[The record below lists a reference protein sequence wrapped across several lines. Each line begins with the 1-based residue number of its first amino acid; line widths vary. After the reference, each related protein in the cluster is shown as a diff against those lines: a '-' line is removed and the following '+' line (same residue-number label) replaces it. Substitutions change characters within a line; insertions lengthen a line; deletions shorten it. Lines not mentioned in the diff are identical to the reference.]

1 MRKFQQD
8 LFSLPLN
15 IAELGSYSAFCKSL
29 DLDPSTCLPDQF
41 GSAIASWGGKNILT
55 PIKTLSL
62 FSGVGGLD
70 IAFHDAGF
78 RINCALEIDERFATT
93 LQSNTV
99 AGGYLDGTEILCQDI
114 RQFQPSQSE
123 KIDFII
129 GGPPCQSF
137 SAAGRRAAGVQGT
150 QDQRGSLFE
159 EYARILKILKPK
171 GFLFENVYGITGAEG
186 GRAWLSIQKAFRD
199 AGYFLSFRILDAADY
214 GVPQHRERM
223 FIVGTRDEIFQFP
236 APTHGPDSL
245 DDIPQICA
253 ERAIFGAGVTD
264 QERIAKIKGRFGH
277 LLEQIPSGLNYSF
290 FTEKMGHP
298 NPIFGWRSKFSDFLY
313 KADPDVPIRTLK
325 AQGGQYTGP
334 FHWDNRP
341 FSIQELKR
349 LQTIPD
355 KYIING
361 SRQVAIHQIG
371 NSVAPQL
378 ARILALSI
386 LEQIFK
392 IVLPSKIPVLQSNEV
407 LSFRKRKK
415 GLTVGYRNKALS
427 AIKILEF
434 ISPVAERSICRTEKA
449 SIDAKFNWTQPDEN
463 GELHVQIILDPLCW
477 TFKVNTSIRSSA
489 TSVFEIIISS
499 RTNREWVLGPKKVKL
514 IGGSL
519 EGNIFV
525 GLWKAFEAELM
536 RQNVKADLVQLCEY
550 YQYEPAFNCQMVLP
564 EIHDERWGVL
574 RKLVEGV
581 GTRNILSKS
590 QLAKLWSCNE
600 RKILDLMQWL
610 KLCGFEARNFNTNPQ
625 IPKDSYL
632 VPYAFP
638 TLNPMSVQLRKKLL
652 VGNINHV
659 SKT

>member
-159 EYARILKILKPK
+159 EYARILKILKPR

-407 LSFRKRKK
+407 
-415 GLTVGYRNKALS
+415 
-427 AIKILEF
+427 
-434 ISPVAERSICRTEKA
+434 
-449 SIDAKFNWTQPDEN
+449 
-463 GELHVQIILDPLCW
+463 
-477 TFKVNTSIRSSA
+477 
-489 TSVFEIIISS
+489 
-499 RTNREWVLGPKKVKL
+499 
-514 IGGSL
+514 
-519 EGNIFV
+519 
-525 GLWKAFEAELM
+525 
-536 RQNVKADLVQLCEY
+536 
-550 YQYEPAFNCQMVLP
+550 
-564 EIHDERWGVL
+564 
-574 RKLVEGV
+574 
-581 GTRNILSKS
+581 
-590 QLAKLWSCNE
+590 
-600 RKILDLMQWL
+600 
-610 KLCGFEARNFNTNPQ
+610 
-625 IPKDSYL
+625 
-632 VPYAFP
+632 
-638 TLNPMSVQLRKKLL
+638 
-652 VGNINHV
+652 
-659 SKT
+659 